1 MLVSEI
7 YQDCLCYE
15 ESTLA
20 HYLHH
25 LLTEKKLSLNDDMS
39 KIDLEQADH
48 QKVKE
53 LIQKNFLGIHKIRIY
68 SLKMNQKDYV
78 FIFAA
83 SAQEAILYYVKIF
96 YENPLN
102 CNEYSLDF
110 QLSRGNDVI
119 SFRDMRK
126 EVDTK
131 FPVIAGYFKKGDYS
145 YGSNQTNRTVP
156 TVIGKGGDS

>member
-1 MLVSEI
+1 MFVSEI
-7 YQDCLCYE
+7 YLDCLRYE

-20 HYLHH
+20 HYLHY

-83 SAQEAILYYVKIF
+83 SPQEAILYYVKIF
-96 YENPLN
+96 YETPLN

-126 EVDTK
+126 ECDNK
-131 FPVIAGYFKKGDYS
+131 FPAIAGYFKKGDKS
-145 YGSNQTNRTVP
+145 YGSNQSRKSISGAV
-156 TVIGKGGDS
+156 GAL